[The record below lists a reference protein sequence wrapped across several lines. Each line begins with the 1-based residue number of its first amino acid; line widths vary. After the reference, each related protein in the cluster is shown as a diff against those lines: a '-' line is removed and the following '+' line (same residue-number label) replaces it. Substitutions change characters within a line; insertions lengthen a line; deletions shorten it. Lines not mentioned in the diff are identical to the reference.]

1 MAISPVF
8 LAMKPN
14 VMGACIW
21 QIFMTVGQVLWSPRQ
36 DSWIGKIFYTFV
48 YWIVEACT
56 LMLSCP
62 KPTLSLFMCR
72 TPGQMKRIEST
83 TSTTPKS
90 CSKYALKIAG
100 LAPTGVEGL
109 FFAVGSSRALLAPL
123 GDLAM
128 GMMNEKYNANC
139 PGESPLWH
147 YHFKS
152 LCYMKPNTQKPI
164 PRYTFYIFHLVKQ
177 SQTAEINMG
186 ISAKVSSILAKEL
199 MMLFNVALS
208 RRAAIYFSV
217 AVTKGAQPLVPIV
230 HLGSQAIL
238 QRFGTSLRPLQS
250 HHRKSVNF
258 FDVLYIISFNT

>member
-147 YHFKS
+147 YHLKS
-152 LCYMKPNTQKPI
+152 LCCEAKYSETNSMLHFLHFSPDQTI
-164 PRYTFYIFHLVKQ
+164 PDCRDQYGHFCKSLIDTGKGADDALQCSSVQESCDIFLGSRDQGCPATCAECPSWEPSNPSTFWY
-177 SQTAEINMG
+177 
-186 ISAKVSSILAKEL
+186 ILA
-199 MMLFNVALS
+199 
-208 RRAAIYFSV
+208 AASIAS
-217 AVTKGAQPLVPIV
+217 P
-230 HLGSQAIL
+230 
-238 QRFGTSLRPLQS
+238 
-250 HHRKSVNF
+250 
-258 FDVLYIISFNT
+258 